1 MIKMNMCL
9 RFQNKRLSLSGSVG
23 ELCRNMIRQS
33 FAILFILFSL
43 VLPASAFSLKDL
55 NEAAAKNNPDLL
67 KLQQEYER
75 SLLDVKDAWAGLGPT
90 VDLQLSGT
98 YMLNPPVDAVYLNVD
113 DLLNSINWPA
123 GTAPSTNGQ
132 YVKVYDGMENTLYT
146 FQLSVMQPVFTWGK
160 LENAVKLYKQI
171 SEIKNTQYLSK
182 LQNLETEI
190 ESRLVGLCY
199 LKRILEILE
208 EEKLYANKLVETSV
222 NAEKSGM
229 LLHQDVVEARIKAK
243 ELEIAQQDIEEQVKN
258 QLLELERTSGI
269 TGLTLEDIDYT
280 IDEAEIAAILAWNRD
295 EVEQKALSSEQL
307 SIKMLTKLQE
317 VNRIA
322 EKIAKGYVN
331 WKPDVALQ
339 ASAGYSGSRFPFV
352 ELNWRR
358 KDDYSLNLSLGI
370 KTTVWDGGKKLN
382 DVSRKISE
390 TKTAD
395 INQLD
400 ARSTIK
406 QTLNVQWNTA
416 DVCTMKIEYQD
427 LKIESVDSKIKQQET
442 IFASGYGSETD
453 VLNAKIDRCNQLIE
467 KERQSLTRA
476 VACLTIKALAH

>member
-1 MIKMNMCL
+1 MAVKPSNAALTAL
-9 RFQNKRLSLSGSVG
+9 RNNRREKQNELVGAYTAMGGSDTALLAKPTIPKLESAINNLYQSAQSGGRDTYGDLQAMSGAYNDYANSRTSDKLKHVKS
-23 ELCRNMIRQS
+23 ESYAQ
-33 FAILFILFSL
+33 L
-43 VLPASAFSLKDL
+43 VSQPTIMGMS
-55 NEAAAKNNPDLL
+55 NPMYGNLTQDM
-67 KLQQEYER
+67 
-75 SLLDVKDAWAGLGPT
+75 KDA
-90 VDLQLSGT
+90 
-98 YMLNPPVDAVYLNVD
+98 
-113 DLLNSINWPA
+113 
-123 GTAPSTNGQ
+123 
-132 YVKVYDGMENTLYT
+132 
-146 FQLSVMQPVFTWGK
+146 
-160 LENAVKLYKQI
+160 
-171 SEIKNTQYLSK
+171 
-182 LQNLETEI
+182 
-190 ESRLVGLCY
+190 
-199 LKRILEILE
+199 
-208 EEKLYANKLVETSV
+208 
-222 NAEKSGM
+222 
-229 LLHQDVVEARIKAK
+229 
-243 ELEIAQQDIEEQVKN
+243 
-258 QLLELERTSGI
+258 
-269 TGLTLEDIDYT
+269 GLTLEDIDYT
-280 IDEAEIAAILAWNRD
+280 IDETEIASILSWNRD
-295 EVEQKALSSEQL
+295 EVEQKALSSNQL
-307 SIKMLTKLQE
+307 SIKMLTQLQE

-331 WKPDVALQ
+331 WKPDIALQ

-476 VACLTIKALAH
+476 VACLTIKALTK

>member
-9 RFQNKRLSLSGSVG
+9 HSKMNKRMSLSG
-23 ELCRNMIRQS
+23 LARQS
-33 FAILFILFSL
+33 CAVLLLLFLFLSH
-43 VLPASAFSLKDL
+43 ASAVSLKDL
-55 NEAAAKNNPDLL
+55 NEAAALNNPDLL

-98 YMLNPPVDAVYLNVD
+98 YMLNPPVDSIYLNVD
-113 DLLNSINWPA
+113 DIINSINWPA
-123 GTAPSTNGQ
+123 GTAPSSGGQ
-132 YVKVYDGMENTLYT
+132 YVKVYDGMEPTLYN
-146 FQLSVMQPVFTWGK
+146 FQLSLTQPVFTWGK

-171 SEIKNTQYLSK
+171 SEIKNTQYLSQ

-190 ESRLVGLCY
+190 ESRLVGLFY

-208 EEKLYANKLVETSV
+208 EEKAYANKLVETSV

-307 SIKMLTKLQE
+307 SIKMLTQLQE
-317 VNRIA
+317 VNRTA

-453 VLNAKIDRCNQLIE
+453 VLNTKIDRCNQLIE

-476 VACLTIKALAH
+476 VACLTIKALAK

>member
-9 RFQNKRLSLSGSVG
+9 RSRRRKLSLYKKPMSLSG
-23 ELCRNMIRQS
+23 LTRQS
-33 FAILFILFSL
+33 FAILYILFSL
-43 VLPASAFSLKDL
+43 VLPASAISLKDL
-55 NEAAAKNNPDLL
+55 NEAAALNNPDLL

-98 YMLNPPVDAVYLNVD
+98 YMLNPLVDSIYLNVD
-113 DLLNSINWPA
+113 DIINSINWPA
-123 GTAPSTNGQ
+123 GIAPTSGGQ
-132 YVKVYDGMENTLYT
+132 YVKVYDGMENTLYN
-146 FQLSVMQPVFTWGK
+146 FQLSLTQPVFTWGK

-171 SEIKNTQYLSK
+171 SEIKNTQYLSQ

-190 ESRLVGLCY
+190 ESRLVGLFY

-208 EEKLYANKLVETSV
+208 EEKAYANKLVETSV

-243 ELEIAQQDIEEQVKN
+243 ELEIAQQDIEEQVKK

-307 SIKMLTKLQE
+307 SIKMLTQLQE
-317 VNRIA
+317 VNRTA

-476 VACLTIKALAH
+476 VACLTIKALAK

>member
-9 RFQNKRLSLSGSVG
+9 HSKIKRA
-23 ELCRNMIRQS
+23 EI
-33 FAILFILFSL
+33 FIILFALISH
-43 VLPASAFSLKDL
+43 ASALSLKDL
-55 NEAAAKNNPDLL
+55 KEAAALNNPDLL

-90 VDLQLSGT
+90 VGLQLSGT
-98 YMLNPPVDAVYLNVD
+98 YMLNPPVDSIYLNVD
-113 DLLNSINWPA
+113 DIINSINWPA
-123 GTAPSTNGQ
+123 GTAPSSGGQ
-132 YVKVYDGMENTLYT
+132 YVKVYDGMEPTLYN
-146 FQLSVMQPVFTWGK
+146 FQLSLTQPVFTWGK

-171 SEIKNTQYLSK
+171 SEIKNTQYLSQ

-190 ESRLVGLCY
+190 ESRLVGLFY

-208 EEKLYANKLVETSV
+208 EEKVYANKLVETSV

-280 IDEAEIAAILAWNRD
+280 IDEGEIAAILAWNRD
-295 EVEQKALSSEQL
+295 EVEQKALSSNQL
-307 SIKMLTKLQE
+307 SIKMLTQLQE
-317 VNRIA
+317 VNRTA

-339 ASAGYSGSRFPFV
+339 ASAGYSGSRFPFI

-358 KDDYSLNLSLGI
+358 KDNHSLNLSLGI

-467 KERQSLTRA
+467 KERQSLTRT

>member
-9 RFQNKRLSLSGSVG
+9 RSRSMSLSG
-23 ELCRNMIRQS
+23 LTRQS

-123 GTAPSTNGQ
+123 GTAPSSNGQ

-182 LQNLETEI
+182 LQTLETEI
-190 ESRLVGLCY
+190 ESRLVGLFY
-199 LKRILEILE
+199 LQKILEILE
-208 EEKLYANKLVETSV
+208 EEKVYANRLVEASV

-229 LLHQDVVEARIKAK
+229 LLHQDVVEAKIKAK

-269 TGLTLEDIDYT
+269 TGLTLEAIDYT
-280 IDEAEIAAILAWNRD
+280 VDEAEIAEIMAWNHE
-295 EVEQKALSSEQL
+295 EVELKALSGNQL
-307 SIKMLTKLQE
+307 SIKMLTQLQE
-317 VNRIA
+317 VNKTA

-339 ASAGYSGSRFPFV
+339 ATAGYGGSRFPFA

-358 KDDYSLNLSLGI
+358 KDDYSLNVSLGI

-416 DVCTMKIEYQD
+416 EVCTMKIEYQD
-427 LKIESVDSKIKQQET
+427 LKIESDDSKIKQQET

-453 VLNAKIDRCNQLIE
+453 VLNAKIDRCNQLIA

-476 VACLTIKALAH
+476 VACLTIKALAK